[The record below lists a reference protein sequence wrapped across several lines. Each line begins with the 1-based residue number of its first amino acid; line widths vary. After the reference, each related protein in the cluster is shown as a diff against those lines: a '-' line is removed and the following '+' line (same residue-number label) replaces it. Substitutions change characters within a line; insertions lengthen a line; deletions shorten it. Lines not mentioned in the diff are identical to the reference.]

1 MPLAHRNFR
10 TAHIQKEVE
19 CNITTF
25 CWCLNR
31 DWVNKLM
38 HVTFCNKLLIRIYL
52 PHLLTATL
60 NSTFVSLF

>member
-19 CNITTF
+19 CNLTTF

-38 HVTFCNKLLIRIYL
+38 HVTFVTNFKFANFKFAFIY
-52 PHLLTATL
+52 HIY
-60 NSTFVSLF
+60 